1 MTKRHMALSGALIIT
16 LLLTAC
22 NPIPPEPSP
31 LTTPPALPHTPAPM
45 HADLYDFAFAF
56 TIMFDE
62 EIEPEVYA
70 DVISKISDCM
80 RSHAP
85 DDVEDPST
93 PGQTAALQWVAI
105 LFFVTNM
112 DSQTFEKPIPDLP
125 NMYDRLVFLHEF
137 CMEGL
142 RAK

>member
-1 MTKRHMALSGALIIT
+1 MQA
-16 LLLTAC
+16 
-22 NPIPPEPSP
+22 N
-31 LTTPPALPHTPAPM
+31 
-45 HADLYDFAFAF
+45 LYDFAFAF
-56 TIMFDE
+56 AEMFDE

-70 DVISKISDCM
+70 DAISKINDCM

-93 PGQTAALQWVAI
+93 LGQAAALQWMAI

-112 DSQTFEKPIPDLP
+112 DSQTFEKPKPLSP
-125 NMYDRLVFLHEF
+125 NFYDRLVFLHEF

-142 RAK
+142 EQIKPRQTSTAKTKPHNTYNRHVP